1 MAATTVMTKRSPF
14 EVTVHTG
21 REGIEQVREAWRQ
34 AASGMQR
41 RHYFHDIRWYQSY
54 LEVLEPDPQCVHF
67 FVFHLDGTAVGVIPL
82 QLLTIQRAGLRLR
95 VLSLPQHRYLWS
107 GDFVIADNQHL
118 PDLARALMA
127 RLRADKR
134 FGWDVLR
141 LPDVLQDSRALALFA
156 CIKGYFSHHIA
167 KGVCNYLAC
176 PTANSTS
183 AGMPKKLRATL
194 RNSKNRLK
202 ALGNSRFVEFRRGP
216 DLSWAYD
223 QFLALE
229 SSGWKGKK
237 GGAIT
242 NREDIE
248 GIYRRRLELF
258 ATTDQVAVTL
268 LLLDEQPIAGALC
281 FDVDDTRYF
290 FKVARDESY
299 NRVAPGHLML
309 EHLVNTGTADEKIQ
323 ILNLVSGAEW
333 TERWHPAQYKTLEC
347 CVCNWT
353 IGGMAK
359 LAALTLSRFIPLQRS
374 VVPNAN
380 GMQMGSDQGAN
391 GVAH

>member
-1 MAATTVMTKRSPF
+1 MAAKTVATKRSPF

-21 REGIEQVREAWRQ
+21 REGLEEVREAWRQ
-34 AASGMQR
+34 AASGMER

-67 FVFHLDGTAVGVIPL
+67 FVFHLNGMAVGVVPL
-82 QLLTIQRAGLRLR
+82 QLLTIQRAGLRVR
-95 VLSLPQHRYLWS
+95 ILSLPQHRYLWS
-107 GDFVIADNQHL
+107 GDFVIAENQHL
-118 PDLARALMA
+118 PGLARALLA
-127 RLRADKR
+127 QLRADKR

-141 LPDVLQDSRALALFA
+141 LPDVLEDSRALALFA
-156 CIKGYFSHHIA
+156 CIKGYFSHHTIR
-167 KGVCNYLAC
+167 GVCNFLAC
-176 PTANSTS
+176 PTANNTS
-183 AGMPKKLRATL
+183 AGMSKKLRATL

-202 ALGNSRFVEFRRGP
+202 ALGNSRFVEFRQGP
-216 DLSWAYD
+216 GLHRAFE

-242 NREDIE
+242 ARKDMD

-258 ATTDQVAVTL
+258 ATTDQVSVTL
-268 LLLDEQPIAGALC
+268 LYLDEQPIAGALC
-281 FDVDDTRYF
+281 FDTGDTRYF
-290 FKVARDESY
+290 FKVSRDESY
-299 NRVAPGHLML
+299 NRVAPGLLML
-309 EHLVNTGTADEKIQ
+309 EHLVNIATADEKIQ

-333 TERWHPAQYKTLEC
+333 TERWHPAQHKTFEC

-359 LAALTLSRFIPLQRS
+359 FATLTLSRFTPRKRS
-374 VVPNAN
+374 MVPAR
-380 GMQMGSDQGAN
+380 AT
-391 GVAH
+391 